1 MWELKVRVVSS
12 LAISISTGG
21 GGDTK
26 KHGKKDETHLPE

>member
-12 LAISISTGG
+12 LAISTGG